1 MKVAIRMKILLPDDI
16 VKVKCSLANTGLFL
30 ESIEVYP
37 WKTGRLNVPS
47 AETETRCI
55 CPWIWDISMRDHQC
69 LVKAGAWSPCHIL
82 EDLNN
87 NPV

>member
-69 LVKAGAWSPCHIL
+69 LVKAGAGSPCHIL
-82 EDLNN
+82 DENI
-87 NPV
+87 